1 MSESHQHPFD
11 VTVVGAGIS
20 GLSAAVAAAGAG
32 AQVAVLER
40 APEEEFG
47 GNTRWTEAYFRMSSE
62 DEVSADFEER
72 LAENAGDHLD
82 PYILEQFAQPY
93 QFWPP
98 FVKAHGMPDPELIS
112 ELAERAPATV
122 KWLKTFGVRFDTL
135 PTYFITAAAPRLMP
149 VGGGLALIE
158 ALRDH
163 ALKLG
168 VQIFYETTANS
179 MSRTIDDRFLLACS
193 SEKGR
198 IAFNS
203 AALVLGSGGFEGN
216 PEMLA
221 QYIGGSARYLRPVAR
236 GGYQNRGEGIRMAL
250 GAGAAPAGDFS
261 AYHAEPLDPRSA
273 QPEAL
278 VMNFPYGIL
287 VNRKCNRFV
296 DEAPGPVDLHY
307 DHISRAIADQPG
319 GIAYVIY
326 DASIDDVPN
335 WKRSIRTD
343 QPAIVAD
350 SLEALAE
357 KLGLSPDRL
366 AASVAAYNGACSGGE
381 FKALEVD
388 GLATHGLFPTK
399 SNWSRRIEKGPFSAY
414 PIISGICFTYGGVK
428 TNRHAEVMDCDG
440 RPIEGLYA
448 AGEAA
453 GLYYQVYT
461 GATSVMRGAVFGKA
475 AGERAAAFAS
485 RTREG

>member
-1 MSESHQHPFD
+1 
-11 VTVVGAGIS
+11 
-20 GLSAAVAAAGAG
+20 
-32 AQVAVLER
+32 
-40 APEEEFG
+40 
-47 GNTRWTEAYFRMSSE
+47 
-62 DEVSADFEER
+62 
-72 LAENAGDHLD
+72 
-82 PYILEQFAQPY
+82 
-93 QFWPP
+93 
-98 FVKAHGMPDPELIS
+98 
-112 ELAERAPATV
+112 
-122 KWLKTFGVRFDTL
+122 
-135 PTYFITAAAPRLMP
+135 
-149 VGGGLALIE
+149 
-158 ALRDH
+158 
-163 ALKLG
+163 
-168 VQIFYETTANS
+168 
-179 MSRTIDDRFLLACS
+179 
-193 SEKGR
+193 
-198 IAFNS
+198 
-203 AALVLGSGGFEGN
+203 
-216 PEMLA
+216 
-221 QYIGGSARYLRPVAR
+221 
-236 GGYQNRGEGIRMAL
+236 
-250 GAGAAPAGDFS
+250 
-261 AYHAEPLDPRSA
+261 
-273 QPEAL
+273 
-278 VMNFPYGIL
+278 MNFPYGIL